1 MCATSN
7 DGYFGGIYI
16 IIFADFNIICN
27 FSLQSGRLFVLVGV
41 TWHAYM
47 EAGDKNFGFLRE
59 NFGASDIGVTL
70 HVKVC
75 MPVLACSDVESD
87 DYL

>member
-1 MCATSN
+1 MSATSN
-7 DGYFGGIYI
+7 NDYFCGIYI
-16 IIFADFNIICN
+16 IIFADLNIICN
-27 FSLQSGRLFVLVGV
+27 FQFVNMASFSCLWG
-41 TWHAYM
+41 YL
-47 EAGDKNFGFLRE
+47 EGGYKNFGFLRE